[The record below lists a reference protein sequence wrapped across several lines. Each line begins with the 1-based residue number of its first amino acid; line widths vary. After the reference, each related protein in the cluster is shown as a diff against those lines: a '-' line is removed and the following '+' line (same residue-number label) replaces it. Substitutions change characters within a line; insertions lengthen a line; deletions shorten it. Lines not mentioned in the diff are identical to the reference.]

1 MEGLIEEKDHDLI
14 RGCVNWDKKAQNALY
29 NRYAATM
36 FAVCFRYSR
45 TREDAEDTFS
55 EGFMK
60 VFDNIQKYK
69 FTGSL
74 EGWIRR
80 IMVNCAIDKFRKNS
94 IIMDDY
100 AIVENQ
106 PEVKNAYYDSI
117 HNQYNAEE
125 LIQLVQ
131 KLPPAYKMVFNLY
144 AIEGYKHKEIADLLG
159 ISEGTSKSNLSDAR
173 AFLQKALAKKS
184 NNMDHSLSNNGR
196 K

>member
-1 MEGLIEEKDHDLI
+1 
-14 RGCVNWDKKAQNALY
+14 
-29 NRYAATM
+29 
-36 FAVCFRYSR
+36 
-45 TREDAEDTFS
+45 
-55 EGFMK
+55 
-60 VFDNIQKYK
+60 
-69 FTGSL
+69 
-74 EGWIRR
+74 
-80 IMVNCAIDKFRKNS
+80 MVNCAIDKYRKNS
-94 IIMDDY
+94 IIMEDY

-106 PEVKNAYYDSI
+106 TDINNAYYDSI

-131 KLPPAYKMVFNLY
+131 NLPPAYKMVFNLY